1 MDVIYKVLEVADKV
15 IYAMLAVT
23 ALFGVFTVIMVTRRI
38 AQKRF
43 SRAAQADSFLE
54 EVRDN
59 LRAGNTEAVVALC
72 DSPGY
77 WSKAVPNLVHLAIE
91 NLDRPANKVRRLMAE
106 RFETDVLADLEY
118 RLSWVN
124 TVIKSAPMLGLLGTV
139 VGMMGAFLTLST
151 NENVDPTQL
160 AGDINVALRTTAC
173 GLAIAIPLIIM
184 MASVNVRLRKME
196 DLISSGLTRFLDSYK
211 QALTRRVRRK

>member
-1 MDVIYKVLEVADKV
+1 MDKV
-15 IYAMLAVT
+15 FDVLGYAIYTGLAIT
-23 ALFGVFTVIMVTRRI
+23 ALWGIFCSVMVWKRV
-38 AQKRF
+38 AQKRYKTEGEQNEF
-43 SRAAQADSFLE
+43 LDAVEDPLLQGQFDAAAELCSNDERAMPQLA
-54 EVRDN
+54 
-59 LRAGNTEAVVALC
+59 
-72 DSPGY
+72 
-77 WSKAVPNLVHLAIE
+77 KLAI
-91 NLDRPANKVRRLMAE
+91 NNRKAGYKRVRQLVLDRFQR
-106 RFETDVLADLEY
+106 DVLADLEY

-211 QALTRRVRRK
+211 QALTRRVRGK